1 MTMHVRWLV
10 PAGCLALGLY
20 TLRLSYRA
28 YAKWQE
34 YLALRDPSG
43 AEAYEV
49 EFWPEVSVSVFL
61 ILLSAFLAGRWSVR
75 RHRSGPCGSDVQH

>member
-1 MTMHVRWLV
+1 MNKYLRWLI

-20 TLRLSYRA
+20 VLRLSYRA

-34 YLALRDPSG
+34 YLALGDFSG

-49 EFWPEVSVSVFL
+49 EFWPEVSLSLAL
-61 ILLSAFLAGRWSVR
+61 ILLGAFLAGRWSVAR
-75 RHRSGPCGSDVQH
+75 PDR